1 MTAELAEQLLQP
13 VTDEEAA
20 DDGAEDCDSEGHTW
34 DLPSEA
40 SA

>member
-20 DDGAEDCDSEGHTW
+20 DDGAEDCETERHTW
-34 DLPSEA
+34 DLPLQA
-40 SA
+40 RA